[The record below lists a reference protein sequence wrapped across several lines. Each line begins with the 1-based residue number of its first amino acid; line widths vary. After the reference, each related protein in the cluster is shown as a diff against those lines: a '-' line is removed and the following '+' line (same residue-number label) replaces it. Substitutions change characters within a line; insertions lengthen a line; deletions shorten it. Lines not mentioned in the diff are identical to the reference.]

1 MTARPNTTAESG
13 GVAGE
18 AQVAVK
24 DGSRIVVRP
33 VRPADRDAIVAGFE
47 RLSPE
52 SRYRRFFSPLERLS
66 AADLRYL
73 TEVDHHDHEALIGFS
88 SGSREPVGVA
98 RFVRMDDPAFA
109 EVAVTVIDDW
119 QGRGVATALL
129 AGLVARAREEGITR
143 FVALVLSDN
152 REVIDVFQHL
162 APEAIEPRRSA
173 SGHTELVMDITGP
186 AERPIPAALGGALR
200 AAARG
205 ALTAN
210 PWSVISRSIRRARD
224 RARER

>member
-1 MTARPNTTAESG
+1 MTARPKTTGGSG
-13 GVAGE
+13 GVAEE
-18 AQVAVK
+18 AEVAIR

-33 VRPADRDAIVAGFE
+33 VRPADKDAIVAGFD

-66 AADLRYL
+66 PADLRYL
-73 TEVDHHDHEALIGFS
+73 TEVDHHDHEALIGFDS
-88 SGSREPVGVA
+88 ESREPVGVA

-109 EVAVTVIDDW
+109 EVAVT
-119 QGRGVATALL
+119 
-129 AGLVARAREEGITR
+129 
-143 FVALVLSDN
+143 
-152 REVIDVFQHL
+152 VIDVFQHL

>member
-1 MTARPNTTAESG
+1 MTASPNTTAGSG
-13 GVAGE
+13 GVAE
-18 AQVAVK
+18 ETEVAIR

-33 VRPADRDAIVAGFE
+33 VRQADKEAIVAGFE

-66 AADLRYL
+66 PADLRYL

-88 SGSREPVGVA
+88 SDSREPVGVA

-129 AGLVARAREEGITR
+129 ARLVARALEEGITH

-162 APEAIEPRRSA
+162 APQAVEPRRSA
-173 SGHTELVMDITGP
+173 SGHTELVIDITGP
-186 AERPIPAALGGALR
+186 AERPIPAALGGALH

-205 ALTAN
+205 ALIAN
-210 PWSVISRSIRRARD
+210 PWSVISRSIRRAREG
-224 RARER
+224 ARER